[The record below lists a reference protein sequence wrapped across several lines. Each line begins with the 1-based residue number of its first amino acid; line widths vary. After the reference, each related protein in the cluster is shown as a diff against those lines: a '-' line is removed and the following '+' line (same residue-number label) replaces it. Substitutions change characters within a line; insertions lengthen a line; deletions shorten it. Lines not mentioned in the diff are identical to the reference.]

1 MAGLATTSIVIQFL
15 GVHVTVITGGGAV
28 ATTGSVL
35 VAVIVVVLAWAFGH
49 LVGTPAWAF
58 ADVGRAK
65 WHWVLAMTL
74 LFLATDTTIVIV
86 ALYYLVRVRPR
97 LNDAMRRT
105 DTVAGPVSD
114 SLVRSRA

>member
-15 GVHVTVITGGGAV
+15 GVHFTIVRGGDGA
-28 ATTGSVL
+28 ATAGSVL
-35 VAVIVVVLAWAFGH
+35 IAVVLVVLAWAFGH

-74 LFLATDTTIVIV
+74 LVIASDTTIVFV
-86 ALYYLVRVRPR
+86 ALYYLARVRPR
-97 LNDAMRRT
+97 LNEAMRCNATPSPR
-105 DTVAGPVSD
+105 
-114 SLVRSRA
+114 R